1 VKIKWF
7 GVACFLITGENG
19 IRIVMDPYEK
29 DPKGLIKHT
38 VVTEYADIVTVS
50 HEHGD
55 HSHTADLQ
63 GSPVIVR
70 GLGKHLVKGIEFE
83 GFASFHDK
91 VNGAQR
97 GPNTIFCF
105 IVDGV
110 RICHCADL
118 GHVLDETTLK
128 AIGAVD
134 VLIFPTGGPPQT
146 VDLADAIAIW
156 DKMKP
161 KVILPM
167 HFLGEKLLFAKYGA
181 ADLIKLRP
189 DAIMTGKSEVEFRAG
204 KLPSGQI
211 WILEP
216 AL

>member
-70 GLGKHLVKGIEFE
+70 GLGKHLVKALNLRVLRHF
-83 GFASFHDK
+83 
-91 VNGAQR
+91 
-97 GPNTIFCF
+97 TI
-105 IVDGV
+105 
-110 RICHCADL
+110 R
-118 GHVLDETTLK
+118 
-128 AIGAVD
+128 
-134 VLIFPTGGPPQT
+134 
-146 VDLADAIAIW
+146 
-156 DKMKP
+156 
-161 KVILPM
+161 
-167 HFLGEKLLFAKYGA
+167 
-181 ADLIKLRP
+181 
-189 DAIMTGKSEVEFRAG
+189 
-204 KLPSGQI
+204 
-211 WILEP
+211 
-216 AL
+216 